1 MIGGGTI
8 GLLMVQMAKI
18 SGASTVMLSEPVEMR
33 RKIGLEVGADAVI
46 DPLNE
51 DVRGKIREIC
61 GRDGADVVIERFET
75 QFFSVQSLPAAAFL
89 SSYIYLLLSSALPYV
104 IISSLFFSKLP

>member
-46 DPLNE
+46 D
-51 DVRGKIREIC
+51 RK
-61 GRDGADVVIERFET
+61 
-75 QFFSVQSLPAAAFL
+75 
-89 SSYIYLLLSSALPYV
+89 
-104 IISSLFFSKLP
+104 